1 MNWYRT
7 LRSVLLGSALSA
19 LLAACQTPRPVDGEV
34 VVPDSQAS
42 HVRFELPEAW
52 GGEVRCGA
60 QGCFLGAIEHEN
72 NKVVVYRLQ
81 GRTVRLLDRQPV
93 AYHPDSAVWLSDNL
107 LGAAVEEGGAI
118 DIFRLEGERLMRV
131 HKIHVGFSP
140 RDVILLQ
147 AQEGHFRLLAT
158 PYEGTEVAWL
168 DWYEDNRAAAQVQRT
183 VLCRTPWHPTR
194 VSRVPNAQGGGI
206 AVACL
211 DDKSVIY
218 VPGMDATA
226 QAVVLARFSS
236 IPRQVRPSPTG
247 RWLYIALETGG
258 RNARVHMETGEL
270 QWISAP
276 PTGFVSVAALS
287 DDLVL
292 WGDSQQIFLQRL
304 GAAGNVLEARKL
316 VSSGFSTSLQLLDLD
331 KDGHQDLVVLNS
343 AGKEADVFYGP
354 LWELAQPVM
363 P

>member
-107 LGAAVEEGGAI
+107 LGAAVEEGGEI